1 MIPDE
6 AKHEQEIRPLRKI
19 DDSFRKII
27 VTANPV
33 PPWYDNRY
41 DNTGVLTI
49 NVFDFLLEPNS
60 LDF

>member
-6 AKHEQEIRPLRKI
+6 AKREQEIRPLRRI

-33 PPWYDNRY
+33 PPWYDN
-41 DNTGVLTI
+41 TGVLTI
-49 NVFDFLLEPNS
+49 NVFDFLLEPNG